1 LEFVFLNK
9 VSFVNVVEYILALL
23 EEKNAL
29 KRRTNRVLKKGEC
42 FVKLEQLSSYPAF
55 LVDLWTKAGFKE
67 LTPIQEKAIPLLLEN
82 QDLIIESPTGTGKT
96 LAYLIPIFNKLQM
109 ELKKTQVVILAPT
122 RELVM
127 QIQKVTQ
134 DWVKGSGITTAA
146 LIGGADIKRQVEKL
160 KTHPQIVIGTPSRV
174 QELITMKKLK
184 MHEVKT
190 LVLDEADQL
199 LVPDMV
205 RTIEAIIKSTLNDR
219 QLVVVSATVT
229 DRAETLAREFMKTPE
244 TVRVERPSQA
254 ESTVEHLYYVC
265 QARDKIDQL
274 RQFVKKEPIKA
285 LVFINGTNYIPEV
298 AKRLRS
304 RGVQVGILS
313 GEGKKT
319 EREATIQQF
328 RQGQFPLLLTTDLAA
343 RGLDIEGLTHVIH
356 FDLPENVTQYIHR
369 SGRTGRQ
376 GAKGTVVSFLTYRDE
391 KALQQFAKQLNLKLQ
406 KKELETPMTGSRP
419 PRRSTSSQEKG
430 RPRPSG
436 NREFSR
442 PREEK
447 RGKEQDLSK
456 KNRGR

>member
-1 LEFVFLNK
+1 M
-9 VSFVNVVEYILALL
+9 
-23 EEKNAL
+23 
-29 KRRTNRVLKKGEC
+29 
-42 FVKLEQLSSYPAF
+42 KLEQLSSYPKF
-55 LVDLWTKAGFKE
+55 LVDLWQKAGFNE

-82 QDLIIESPTGTGKT
+82 QDVIIESPTGTGKT
-96 LAYLIPIFNKLQM
+96 LAYLIPIFNKVQVD
-109 ELKKTQVVILAPT
+109 LKKTQAVILAPT

-127 QIQKVTQ
+127 QIQSVTQ
-134 DWVKGSGITTAA
+134 EWAKGGGLTSAA
-146 LIGGADIKRQVEKL
+146 LIGGADIKRQIEKL
-160 KTHPQIVIGTPSRV
+160 KTHPHIVIGTPSRV
-174 QELITMKKLK
+174 HELITMKKLK

-205 RTIEAIIKSTLNDR
+205 RTIEANIKSTLNER
-219 QLVVVSATVT
+219 QLVVVSATIT
-229 DRAETLAREFMKTPE
+229 ERTQALAQEFMKAPE
-244 TVRVERPSQA
+244 TVRIERPTQQ

-274 RQFVKKEPIKA
+274 RQFVKKEQIKG
-285 LVFINGTNYIPEV
+285 LVFINGTAYIPEV

-328 RQGQFPLLLTTDLAA
+328 RMGQFPLLLTTDLAA

-356 FDLPENVTQYIHR
+356 FDLPDDVTQYIHR

-391 KALQQFAKQLNLKLQ
+391 KALQQFAKQLDLK
-406 KKELETPMTGSRP
+406 
-419 PRRSTSSQEKG
+419 
-430 RPRPSG
+430 
-436 NREFSR
+436 
-442 PREEK
+442 
-447 RGKEQDLSK
+447 
-456 KNRGR
+456 

>member
-1 LEFVFLNK
+1 M
-9 VSFVNVVEYILALL
+9 
-23 EEKNAL
+23 
-29 KRRTNRVLKKGEC
+29 
-42 FVKLEQLSSYPAF
+42 KLEQLSSYPKF
-55 LVDLWTKAGFKE
+55 LVDLWQKAGFNE

-82 QDLIIESPTGTGKT
+82 QDVIIESPTGTGKT
-96 LAYLIPIFNKLQM
+96 LAYLIPIFNKVQVD
-109 ELKKTQVVILAPT
+109 LKKTQAVILAPT

-127 QIQKVTQ
+127 QIQSVTQ
-134 DWVKGSGITTAA
+134 EWAKGGDITSAA
-146 LIGGADIKRQVEKL
+146 LIGGADIKRQIEKL
-160 KTHPQIVIGTPSRV
+160 KNHPHIVIGTPSRV
-174 QELITMKKLK
+174 HELITMKKLK

-205 RTIEAIIKSTLNDR
+205 RTIEANIKSTLNER
-219 QLVVVSATVT
+219 QLVVVSATIT
-229 DRAETLAREFMKTPE
+229 ERTQALAQEFMKAPE
-244 TVRVERPSQA
+244 TVRIERPTQQ

-274 RQFVKKEPIKA
+274 RQFVKKEQIKG
-285 LVFINGTNYIPEV
+285 LVFINGTAYIPEV

-328 RQGQFPLLLTTDLAA
+328 RMGQFPLLLTTDLAA

-356 FDLPENVTQYIHR
+356 FDLPEDVTQYIHR

-391 KALQQFAKQLNLKLQ
+391 KALQQFAKQLDLKIEKREMESPKTFQ
-406 KKELETPMTGSRP
+406 KSRTKDGKGRSRP
-419 PRRSTSSQEKG
+419 SSD
-430 RPRPSG
+430 
-436 NREFSR
+436 REFSR
-442 PREEK
+442 PNGDRRGNDQRGNKNNRE
-447 RGKEQDLSK
+447 R
-456 KNRGR
+456 

>member
-1 LEFVFLNK
+1 
-9 VSFVNVVEYILALL
+9 
-23 EEKNAL
+23 
-29 KRRTNRVLKKGEC
+29 
-42 FVKLEQLSSYPAF
+42 VKLEQLSSYPKF
-55 LVDLWTKAGFKE
+55 LVDLWQKAGFNE

-82 QDLIIESPTGTGKT
+82 QDVIIESPTGTGKT
-96 LAYLIPIFNKLQM
+96 LAYLIPIFNKVQVD
-109 ELKKTQVVILAPT
+109 LKKTQAVILAPT

-127 QIQKVTQ
+127 QIQSVTQ
-134 DWVKGSGITTAA
+134 EWAKGGGLTSAA
-146 LIGGADIKRQVEKL
+146 LIGGADIKRQIEKL
-160 KTHPQIVIGTPSRV
+160 KNHPHIVIGTPSRV
-174 QELITMKKLK
+174 HELITMKKLK

-205 RTIEAIIKSTLNDR
+205 RTIEANIKSTLNER
-219 QLVVVSATVT
+219 QLVVVSATIT
-229 DRAETLAREFMKTPE
+229 ERTQALAQEFMKAPE
-244 TVRVERPSQA
+244 TVRIERPTQQ

-274 RQFVKKEPIKA
+274 RQFVKKEQIKG
-285 LVFINGTNYIPEV
+285 LVFINGTAYIPEV

-328 RQGQFPLLLTTDLAA
+328 RMGQFPLLLTTDLAA

-356 FDLPENVTQYIHR
+356 FDLPDDVTQYIHR

-391 KALQQFAKQLNLKLQ
+391 KALQQFAKQLGLKIEKREMESPKTFQ
-406 KKELETPMTGSRP
+406 KSRTKDGKGRSRP
-419 PRRSTSSQEKG
+419 SSD
-430 RPRPSG
+430 
-436 NREFSR
+436 REFSR
-442 PREEK
+442 PNGDRRGNDQRGNKNNRE
-447 RGKEQDLSK
+447 R
-456 KNRGR
+456 